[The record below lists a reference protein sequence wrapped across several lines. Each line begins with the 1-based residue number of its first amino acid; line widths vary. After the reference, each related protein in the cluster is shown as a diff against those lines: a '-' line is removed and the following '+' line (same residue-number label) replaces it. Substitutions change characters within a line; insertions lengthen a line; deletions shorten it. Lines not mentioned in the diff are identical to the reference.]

1 MTNIDALAATLGLET
16 KVSEWSKGESV
27 IEAIEARLKGMAQKA
42 ALAQVDFDA
51 LGKKVGIA
59 VSPPRAPSVTEEATK
74 VAGNRLRGMQ
84 VEAKLASTEVN
95 KALATIGLPG
105 SPGLP
110 VGKTPASNVEAQ
122 GVAVSSTLKRLALGL
137 GALFAVQGITQT
149 TKATLD
155 FASNISNLNERTG
168 ISITTL
174 QELDRA
180 AKENSTSLE
189 SLVGAAQG
197 LSSSLEEAEKSGTGS
212 FLRGLREIGVTTKQL
227 RKTLKEDGL
236 DSALQLIAD
245 KVSGLEAG
253 AKKAKI
259 VSHLGIDP
267 ALIPALNSLAQARDD
282 AHNLGLIISDED
294 IANLKKLGDDTER
307 AEAAFAGFK
316 DKALAKLAP
325 ELEKI
330 VDGMIAWLQK
340 NQELIESAFVG
351 VVKLAAA
358 ALQDLVTVAALLAEG
373 FAFLQKHSDLVMAAI
388 IGYAGALLFASIQA
402 WATTI
407 AAGAAAAGMTTLGF
421 AARAAGTAIK
431 GAMISTGIG
440 IFIAAVALL
449 IEHWDSVKF
458 AAEAVGELISDLFT
472 KMLPEALEWFV
483 NLPVV
488 KQVIWF
494 FNKIGDFLD
503 RSSGAGDLAHDSQA
517 VRKFVE
523 TMAPNEAQ
531 IGDDVPASPAG
542 TTGGPVGGGG
552 GGASVQIDQL
562 TVVSNEAD
570 PKKVADAIKPSL
582 QDLMDEQIRKA
593 KK

>member
-1 MTNIDALAATLGLET
+1 MTTTIDALAATLGLET

-27 IEAIEARLKGMAQKA
+27 IEAIEARLKSMAQKA

-59 VSPPRAPSVTEEATK
+59 VAPARAPSVTEEATK

-105 SPGLP
+105 APGLP
-110 VGKTPASNVEAQ
+110 AGKTPARNVEEQ

-137 GALFAVQGITQT
+137 GALFAVQGITHT
-149 TKATLD
+149 AKATLD
-155 FASNISNLNERTG
+155 FASNLSNLNERTG

-197 LSSSLEEAEKSGTGS
+197 LSSSLEEAEKTGTGS

-330 VDGMIAWLQK
+330 VDGMIKWLQQ
-340 NQELIESAFVG
+340 NQQLIESAFVSF
-351 VVKLAAA
+351 VQLAAT
-358 ALQDLVTVAALLAEG
+358 ALQDLVTVVALLAEG

-388 IGYAGALLFASIQA
+388 AGYAGALLYARIAA
-402 WATTI
+402 WATAI
-407 AAGAAAAGMTTLGF
+407 SAQAAAAGMTTLQF

-431 GAMISTGIG
+431 GALVSTGIG
-440 IFIAAVALL
+440 ILIAAVALL

-458 AAEAVGELISDLFT
+458 AAEAVGELIADLFT
-472 KMLPEALEWFV
+472 KVLPDALKWFV

-494 FNKIGDFLD
+494 FEKIGDFLD
-503 RSSGAGDLAHDSQA
+503 RQSTASAVAHDNQA
-517 VRKFVE
+517 AQEFAN

-531 IGDDVPASPAG
+531 LGDVPASPAG

-552 GGASVQIDQL
+552 ASASVQIDQL
-562 TVVSNEAD
+562 TVVSHEAD